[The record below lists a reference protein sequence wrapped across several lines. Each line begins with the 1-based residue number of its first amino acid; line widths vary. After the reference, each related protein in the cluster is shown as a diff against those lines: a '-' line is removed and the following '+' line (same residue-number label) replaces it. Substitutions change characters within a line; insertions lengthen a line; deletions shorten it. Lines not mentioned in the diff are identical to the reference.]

1 MRRTIGLSLF
11 VTILAVGLISTP
23 EASAEDSAAQ
33 KFTRGAINTTT
44 GWTELPLEVAHQTS
58 EDPYRGLTYGF
69 IDGISEGT
77 QRTLYGAWD
86 WATFVIPPYNKP
98 KMEPETV
105 FGEAP

>member
-1 MRRTIGLSLF
+1 MRRLIGFSLF

-23 EASAEDSAAQ
+23 MAGADDTASQ

-44 GWTELPLEVAHQTS
+44 GWTELPLQVANQTS
-58 EDPYRGLTYGF
+58 EDPYRGLTYGL

-77 QRTLYGAWD
+77 KRTLWGAWD
-86 WATFVIPPYNKP
+86 WVTFPIPPYDKP
-98 KMEPETV
+98 TMEPETV